1 MGFNP
6 APFIVAYYISLNK
19 FRKYFA
25 NIFLVFQI
33 ALIVVFCTTLV
44 WGQPAP
50 GLRVSFWNVENLF
63 DMDNDPKKNDDEF
76 ARGGKKNVTQ
86 EIYDLKLKNCAIVL
100 TDLNAD
106 ILGICEV
113 ENKFMMTEL
122 NRVYTDRDYAIVHFD
137 SPDSRGIDCA
147 LFYDPTVFSLLTS
160 RAIKNV
166 LPGNIPTRD
175 IVHVEGTYQDQVLHI
190 FVNHWP
196 SNYGGKEKA
205 IPKRAATANLVEN
218 VMLDLLADDPNA
230 NILLIGDFNE
240 EPIDSNIIAFIDMN
254 NGQRSAD
261 PFTNLM
267 DPLVGKS
274 GVGTYVYRGQDN
286 LLDQIIASSGLMNSG
301 PLKVLPGSL
310 EILDQPKYRQQEGK
324 YAHYPFRFWA
334 GNRLLG
340 GYSDHLTVSCTL
352 IIDK

>member
-6 APFIVAYYISLNK
+6 APFTSAYDISLNK
-19 FRKYFA
+19 FRKYYA
-25 NIFLVFQI
+25 IITKVFQT
-33 ALIVVFCTTLV
+33 ALVAIFCNTLA
-44 WGQPAP
+44 WGQPVA

-63 DMDNDPKKNDDEF
+63 DMENDLEKNDDEF
-76 ARGGKKNVTQ
+76 ARGGRKNVTQ
-86 EIYDLKLKNCAIVL
+86 EIYDLKLKNCATVL

-113 ENKFMMTEL
+113 ENQFMMTEL
-122 NRVYTDRDYAIVHFD
+122 NRVYADRDYAIVHFD

-147 LFYDPTVFSLLTS
+147 LFYDPTVFSVLES
-160 RAIKNV
+160 RAIKNI
-166 LPGNIPTRD
+166 LPGNLPTRD
-175 IVHVEGTYQDQVLHI
+175 IVHVQGAYQDQVLHI

-218 VMLDLLADDPNA
+218 VMLDILADDPDA
-230 NILLIGDFNE
+230 DILLIGDFNE
-240 EPIDSNIIAFIDMN
+240 GPVDSNILEFKDMK
-254 NGQRSAD
+254 NGQRSAK

-286 LLDQIIASSGLMNSG
+286 LLDQIMASSGLMNSG
-301 PLKVLPGSL
+301 PLKILPGSL

-324 YAHYPFRFWA
+324 FAHYPFRFWA

-340 GYSDHLTVSCTL
+340 GYSDHLTVSCTV

>member
-1 MGFNP
+1 
-6 APFIVAYYISLNK
+6 
-19 FRKYFA
+19 
-25 NIFLVFQI
+25 
-33 ALIVVFCTTLV
+33 
-44 WGQPAP
+44 
-50 GLRVSFWNVENLF
+50 
-63 DMDNDPKKNDDEF
+63 
-76 ARGGKKNVTQ
+76 
-86 EIYDLKLKNCAIVL
+86 
-100 TDLNAD
+100 
-106 ILGICEV
+106 
-113 ENKFMMTEL
+113 MMTEL
-122 NRVYTDRDYAIVHFD
+122 NRVYADRDYAIVHFD

-147 LFYDPTVFSLLTS
+147 LFYDPTVFTVLES

-166 LPGNIPTRD
+166 LPGNLPTRD
-175 IVHVEGTYQDQVLHI
+175 IVHVQGTFQDQVLHI

-218 VMLDLLADDPNA
+218 VMLDLLEDDPDA
-230 NILLIGDFNE
+230 DILLIGDFNE
-240 EPIDSNIIAFIDMN
+240 EPIDSNILELKDMK
-254 NGQRSAD
+254 NGQRSAK

-301 PLKVLPGSL
+301 PLKILPGSL

-324 YAHYPFRFWA
+324 FAHYPFRFWA

-340 GYSDHLTVSCTL
+340 GYSDHLTVSCTI

>member
-33 ALIVVFCTTLV
+33 TLIVVFCTTLA
-44 WGQPAP
+44 WGQSAP

-86 EIYDLKLKNCAIVL
+86 EIYDLKLKNCATVL

-137 SPDSRGIDCA
+137 SPDSRGID
-147 LFYDPTVFSLLTS
+147 
-160 RAIKNV
+160 
-166 LPGNIPTRD
+166 
-175 IVHVEGTYQDQVLHI
+175 
-190 FVNHWP
+190 
-196 SNYGGKEKA
+196 
-205 IPKRAATANLVEN
+205 
-218 VMLDLLADDPNA
+218 
-230 NILLIGDFNE
+230 
-240 EPIDSNIIAFIDMN
+240 
-254 NGQRSAD
+254 
-261 PFTNLM
+261 
-267 DPLVGKS
+267 
-274 GVGTYVYRGQDN
+274 
-286 LLDQIIASSGLMNSG
+286 
-301 PLKVLPGSL
+301 
-310 EILDQPKYRQQEGK
+310 
-324 YAHYPFRFWA
+324 
-334 GNRLLG
+334 
-340 GYSDHLTVSCTL
+340 
-352 IIDK
+352 

>member
-6 APFIVAYYISLNK
+6 APITAAYDISLNK
-19 FRKYFA
+19 FRKYYA
-25 NIFLVFQI
+25 IVPIVLRIALVF
-33 ALIVVFCTTLV
+33 VFYNTLA
-44 WGQPAP
+44 WGQPVA
-50 GLRVSFWNVENLF
+50 GLRISFWNVENLF
-63 DMDNDPKKNDDEF
+63 DMENDPEKNDDEF
-76 ARGGKKNVTQ
+76 ARGGRKNVTQ
-86 EIYDLKLKNCAIVL
+86 EIYDLKLKNCATVL

-106 ILGICEV
+106 IVGICEV
-113 ENKFMMTEL
+113 ENHFMMTEL

-147 LFYDPTVFSLLTS
+147 LFYDPMVFTVLES

-166 LPGNIPTRD
+166 LPGNLSTRD
-175 IVHVEGTYQDQVLHI
+175 IVHVQGTYQDQVLHI

-218 VMLDLLADDPNA
+218 VMLDILADDPDA
-230 NILLIGDFNE
+230 DILLIGDFNE
-240 EPIDSNIIAFIDMN
+240 EPIDSNIIGFIDMN
-254 NGQRSAD
+254 NGQISAD
-261 PFTNLM
+261 PFINLM
-267 DPLVGKS
+267 EPLVGKP

-286 LLDQIIASSGLMNSG
+286 LLDQIIASSGLINSG
-301 PLKVLPGSL
+301 PLRILPGSL

-340 GYSDHLTVSCTL
+340 GYSDHLAVSCTV

>member
-6 APFIVAYYISLNK
+6 APFTSAYDISLNK
-19 FRKYFA
+19 FRKYYA
-25 NIFLVFQI
+25 IITKVFQT
-33 ALIVVFCTTLV
+33 ALVAIFCNTLA
-44 WGQPAP
+44 WGQPVA

-63 DMDNDPKKNDDEF
+63 DMENDLEKNDDEF
-76 ARGGKKNVTQ
+76 ARGGRKNVTQ
-86 EIYDLKLKNCAIVL
+86 EIYDLKLKNCATVL

-113 ENKFMMTEL
+113 ENQFMMTEL
-122 NRVYTDRDYAIVHFD
+122 NRVYADRDYAIVHFD

-147 LFYDPTVFSLLTS
+147 LFYDPTVFTVLES

-166 LPGNIPTRD
+166 LPGNLPTRD
-175 IVHVEGTYQDQVLHI
+175 IVHVQGTYQDQVLHI

-218 VMLDLLADDPNA
+218 VMLDILAYEPDA
-230 NILLIGDFNE
+230 YILLIGDFNE
-240 EPIDSNIIAFIDMN
+240 GPVYSNILEFKDMK
-254 NGQRSAD
+254 NGQRSAK

-286 LLDQIIASSGLMNSG
+286 LLDQIMASSGLINSG
-301 PLKVLPGSL
+301 PLKILPGSL
-310 EILDQPKYRQQEGK
+310 EILDQPRYRQQEGK
-324 YAHYPFRFWA
+324 FAHYPFRFWA

-340 GYSDHLTVSCTL
+340 GYSDHLTVSCTV
-352 IIDK
+352 IIEK

>member
-1 MGFNP
+1 LGFNP
-6 APFIVAYYISLNK
+6 APFTSAYDISLNK
-19 FRKYFA
+19 FRKYYA
-25 NIFLVFQI
+25 IITKVFQT
-33 ALIVVFCTTLV
+33 ALVAIFCNTLA
-44 WGQPAP
+44 WGQPAA

-63 DMDNDPKKNDDEF
+63 DMENDLEKNDDEF
-76 ARGGKKNVTQ
+76 ARGGRKNVTQ
-86 EIYDLKLKNCAIVL
+86 EIYDLKLKNCATVL

-113 ENKFMMTEL
+113 ENQFMMTEL

-147 LFYDPTVFSLLTS
+147 LFYDPTVFTVLES

-166 LPGNIPTRD
+166 LPGNLPTRD
-175 IVHVEGTYQDQVLHI
+175 IVHVQGTYQDQVLHI

-218 VMLDLLADDPNA
+218 VMLDILADDPDA
-230 NILLIGDFNE
+230 DILLIGDFNE
-240 EPIDSNIIAFIDMN
+240 EPIDSNILDFKDMK
-254 NGQRSAD
+254 NGQRFAK

-267 DPLVGKS
+267 DPLK
-274 GVGTYVYRGQDN
+274 
-286 LLDQIIASSGLMNSG
+286 I
-301 PLKVLPGSL
+301 LPGSL
-310 EILDQPKYRQQEGK
+310 EIMDQPKYRQQEGK
-324 YAHYPFRFWA
+324 FAHYPFRFWA

-340 GYSDHLTVSCTL
+340 GYSDHLTVSVTV

>member
-1 MGFNP
+1 LGFNP

-19 FRKYFA
+19 FRKFFA
-25 NIFLVFQI
+25 IITVVFQT
-33 ALIVVFCTTLV
+33 ALIVIFCTTLS
-44 WGQPAP
+44 WGQPAA

-86 EIYDLKLKNCAIVL
+86 EIYDLKLKNCATVL

-113 ENKFMMTEL
+113 ENQFMMTEL

-147 LFYDPTVFSLLTS
+147 LFYDPTVFSLLAS
-160 RAIKNV
+160 KAIKNV

-205 IPKRAATANLVEN
+205 MPKRAATANLVEN

-230 NILLIGDFNE
+230 DILLIGDFNE
-240 EPIDSNIIAFIDMN
+240 EPLDSNIIAFIDMN

-310 EILDQPKYRQQEGK
+310 EILDKPKYRQQEGK

>member
-6 APFIVAYYISLNK
+6 APFTSAYDISLNK
-19 FRKYFA
+19 FRKYYA
-25 NIFLVFQI
+25 IITKVFQT
-33 ALIVVFCTTLV
+33 ALVAIFCNTLA
-44 WGQPAP
+44 WGQPVA

-63 DMDNDPKKNDDEF
+63 DMENDLEKNDDEF
-76 ARGGKKNVTQ
+76 ARGGRKNVTQ
-86 EIYDLKLKNCAIVL
+86 EIYDLKLKNCATVL

-147 LFYDPTVFSLLTS
+147 LFYDPTVFTVLES

-166 LPGNIPTRD
+166 LPGNLPTRD
-175 IVHVEGTYQDQVLHI
+175 IVHVQGTYQDQVLHI

-218 VMLDLLADDPNA
+218 VMLDILADDPDA
-230 NILLIGDFNE
+230 DILLIGDFNE
-240 EPIDSNIIAFIDMN
+240 GPVDSNILEFKDMK
-254 NGQRSAD
+254 NGQRFAK

-286 LLDQIIASSGLMNSG
+286 LLDQIMVSSGLMNSG
-301 PLKVLPGSL
+301 PLKILPGSL

-324 YAHYPFRFWA
+324 FAHYPFRFWA

-340 GYSDHLTVSCTL
+340 GYSDHLTVSVTV

>member
-1 MGFNP
+1 LGFNP
-6 APFIVAYYISLNK
+6 APFTEAYDISLNK

-25 NIFLVFQI
+25 IINIVFQT
-33 ALIVVFCTTLV
+33 ALIAVFCNTLV
-44 WGQPAP
+44 WGQPSAS
-50 GLRVSFWNVENLF
+50 LRVSFWNVENLF
-63 DMDNDPKKNDDEF
+63 DMENDPKKNDDEF
-76 ARGGKKNVTQ
+76 ARGGRKNVTQ
-86 EIYDLKLKNCAIVL
+86 EIYDLKLKNCATVL

-113 ENKFMMTEL
+113 ENQFMMAEL

-137 SPDSRGIDCA
+137 SPDNRGIDCA
-147 LFYDPTVFSLLTS
+147 LFYDPTVFSVLES
-160 RAIKNV
+160 RAIKNI

-175 IVHVEGTYQDQVLHI
+175 IVHVQGAYQDQVLHI

-205 IPKRAATANLVEN
+205 IPKRAATANLMEN
-218 VMLDLLADDPNA
+218 VMLDLLADDPDA
-230 NILLIGDFNE
+230 DILLIGDFNE
-240 EPIDSNIIAFIDMN
+240 EPLDSNILEFKDMK
-254 NGQRSAD
+254 NGQRSAK

-286 LLDQIIASSGLMNSG
+286 LLDQIIASSGLMNLG
-301 PLKVLPGSL
+301 PLKILPGSL

-324 YAHYPFRFWA
+324 FAHYPFRFWA

-340 GYSDHLTVSCTL
+340 GYSDHLTVSCTV